1 VTSTITGVIE
11 AQDAILGRP
20 HSGWTPMGRP
30 GTRADAG
37 AAIVALWAHDAGW
50 ITGQTIVVDGGAALH
65 DHFAGTDIEG
75 YRAGPGAGPREG
87 TRAGIGFGQLR

>member
-1 VTSTITGVIE
+1 
-11 AQDAILGRP
+11 
-20 HSGWTPMGRP
+20 MGRP
-30 GTRADAG
+30 GTPADAG

-75 YRAGPGAGPREG
+75 YRAGPGAGPVKGRG
-87 TRAGIGFGQLR
+87 LGSDSTN